1 MRNLLK
7 KLVLKPIT
15 VCVIVIIVMVL
26 GVLGTGQM
34 AVNMMPEM
42 NMPFLGIS
50 VVYPGASAEEVDEE
64 VSSLLE
70 ENIRT
75 VSGINSLTTHSY
87 DNASLLL
94 VQFDYGTDLEKKQD
108 EIEKQLKTITLP
120 SGCYE
125 PNYTTVDF
133 NATSV
138 ATISLYRPDGDID
151 KIVEDAEHL
160 SKLFYGVDG
169 VGQVKIIGAPSSKFE
184 LKSLD
189 GLDISIMMVAQAL
202 ANENL
207 DIPLGSII
215 TNGNSASIK
224 NESSATTVEELKALP
239 VKLELSTSAWSALET
254 MNNTIVEYEE
264 ATVEEIE
271 DQVAQAK
278 EARDFIKEI
287 DDMSVEEVEDLS
299 DNLTSMR
306 SIMTLVRENT
316 DTSLKIMW
324 NQIIE
329 PLSQDPDFLAASE
342 EDLER
347 LGEQYD
353 INPDVL
359 KTLQEWANDGT
370 LETKWNIIVDFR
382 ANHPEEEIAYLD
394 FADLFI
400 DLEVIE
406 DYNPESETAEQDKQ
420 DIADAC
426 ELADNVNSF
435 AFDSIIESKQEQEAI
450 EDEQYASLFAG
461 SRYAEDFP
469 LVSSPQFIHIIRQD
483 SFDQNCD
490 TIINFKKNHL
500 DSEGL
505 PRTLSDGEIIELYNS
520 LIIEDDLGITP
531 TLDLVHLIRKI
542 DFENVNYSDDDTG
555 YLVMK
560 VDDLC
565 KVYYETSYENYAEY
579 NGSFSIMIEI
589 YTKSGA
595 NTNTTVNG
603 VKEILSNTNIGS
615 TPLLLNDQADDI
627 MVSIMSV
634 VESMIIGGILAII
647 ILFIFLKKIKTS
659 LIVAITM
666 PLSILAALGCLYIN
680 GTSINLVTLGGLAV
694 GIGMLVDNSIVVIE
708 SISKRRE
715 KGESIYE
722 SSVEGTL
729 EVGGS
734 LIASTLTTICV
745 FVPILFTQGL
755 TKEIFQD
762 LTWAVIFSISFSL
775 IVAIFVIPTLYCLV
789 YRKDM
794 KKEQNGEKIE
804 FNNSK
809 VEKRGLV
816 YKVEKGY
823 KKVLKGVLG
832 KRILVCVVSLLIF
845 IASIGLVFSTGM
857 DFLPPDDTG
866 LIEVNIDYNNSTS
879 IDEAKD
885 DAIETRKLLQEN
897 LEDVEYI
904 SIVVGVTDIM
914 STAPHA
920 TISIQLNEDAK
931 PSNDVAEDIRSLLA
945 NNEFK
950 PTVTPIDGIVATFT
964 SGAMS
969 GVSVTLKGPEM
980 SELLEIYNEAYP
992 KFMEIEGISNV
1003 YNDATDKSTEYI
1015 INIDRNLCAEYDIDY
1030 QTLVTMLRAGI
1041 AGYDVAEMK
1050 LNGEELTTINVRF
1063 NDKTLESIDTIK
1075 EVLIGV
1081 NDDGA
1086 IKLKDVATVT
1096 ETTKSAVII
1105 KEDKD
1110 YILNIT
1116 FETYNID
1123 MGGASDAIYSV
1134 LNPIMENHKDYSYVE
1149 SGVNSYL
1156 TDAFEGLVVA
1166 LIAAFFLLFGV
1177 MACQFESLVKPFIV
1191 IMSIPFS
1198 FTGGFLGI
1206 VLAGQNLN
1214 VVSFIG
1220 LIMLMGVIV
1229 NNAIVMIDKIDL
1241 LISEG
1246 VDPFE
1251 AVCEGASN
1259 RLRAILMTSLTTIL
1273 ALVPLALGIGEGAA
1287 LMQPMGVVVIGGLTL
1302 GTLVTLLLIPCF
1314 YCIIKRIKHPKLIAK
1329 QSKKKSSN

>member
-1 MRNLLK
+1 M
-7 KLVLKPIT
+7 
-15 VCVIVIIVMVL
+15 
-26 GVLGTGQM
+26 
-34 AVNMMPEM
+34 
-42 NMPFLGIS
+42 
-50 VVYPGASAEEVDEE
+50 
-64 VSSLLE
+64 
-70 ENIRT
+70 
-75 VSGINSLTTHSY
+75 
-87 DNASLLL
+87 
-94 VQFDYGTDLEKKQD
+94 
-108 EIEKQLKTITLP
+108 
-120 SGCYE
+120 
-125 PNYTTVDF
+125 
-133 NATSV
+133 
-138 ATISLYRPDGDID
+138 
-151 KIVEDAEHL
+151 
-160 SKLFYGVDG
+160 
-169 VGQVKIIGAPSSKFE
+169 
-184 LKSLD
+184 
-189 GLDISIMMVAQAL
+189 
-202 ANENL
+202 
-207 DIPLGSII
+207 
-215 TNGNSASIK
+215 
-224 NESSATTVEELKALP
+224 
-239 VKLELSTSAWSALET
+239 
-254 MNNTIVEYEE
+254 
-264 ATVEEIE
+264 
-271 DQVAQAK
+271 
-278 EARDFIKEI
+278 
-287 DDMSVEEVEDLS
+287 
-299 DNLTSMR
+299 
-306 SIMTLVRENT
+306 
-316 DTSLKIMW
+316 
-324 NQIIE
+324 
-329 PLSQDPDFLAASE
+329 
-342 EDLER
+342 
-347 LGEQYD
+347 
-353 INPDVL
+353 
-359 KTLQEWANDGT
+359 
-370 LETKWNIIVDFR
+370 
-382 ANHPEEEIAYLD
+382 
-394 FADLFI
+394 
-400 DLEVIE
+400 
-406 DYNPESETAEQDKQ
+406 
-420 DIADAC
+420 
-426 ELADNVNSF
+426 
-435 AFDSIIESKQEQEAI
+435 
-450 EDEQYASLFAG
+450 
-461 SRYAEDFP
+461 
-469 LVSSPQFIHIIRQD
+469 
-483 SFDQNCD
+483 
-490 TIINFKKNHL
+490 
-500 DSEGL
+500 
-505 PRTLSDGEIIELYNS
+505 
-520 LIIEDDLGITP
+520 IIEDDLGITP

-565 KVYYETSYENYAEY
+565 KVYYETSYDNYAEY

-734 LIASTLTTICV
+734 LIASTLTTVCV

-823 KKVLKGVLG
+823 KKVLKGVLS

-904 SIVVGVTDIM
+904 SVVVGVTDIM

-920 TISIQLNEDAK
+920 TISVQLNEDAK

-1050 LNGEELTTINVRF
+1050 LNGKDLTTINVRF

-1086 IKLKDVATVT
+1086 VKLKDVATVT